1 MLLGGLRDRLS
12 GHKSFARGIHPPH
25 RKHYSEAEA
34 IRLFVPTSELL
45 VPMVQHIGAA
55 CNPLV
60 QPKDEVIC
68 GQKIADTDSPV
79 AAPIHASVNGKVS
92 GATVVLLPSGRRV
105 PALSIKT
112 AENGQVLPADFL
124 ESFLDRKWGDVE
136 PTRYEPDAICQAI
149 RDCGVVGLGGATFP
163 THIKLKR
170 NPQRPVDT
178 LVLNGCE
185 CEPYLTS
192 DHRLMVESP
201 ESIIIGLELAAH
213 AAGVK
218 RTIVAIEENKPD
230 AVEAMRKAA
239 HGRPIEVVVCATKYP
254 MGGER
259 QLVPA
264 VLGRTVP
271 SAPKGLP
278 LDVGVVM
285 INVATA
291 HSIARAVVRGLPLT
305 HRVVTVT
312 GAGVSRPGNW
322 LVPVGTLFSDLI
334 GSGCGLTTSAV
345 KVVAGGPMMGP
356 TVPHLNVPVVKGTGG
371 ITVMTGQETTH
382 WQETPC
388 VRCARCVDNC
398 PLHLSPTKIAH
409 AVKFR
414 DYDLANR
421 YDMMACCECGCCSY
435 VCPAHIPLAQ
445 YIRAGKNQ
453 ARVIAGRKK

>member
-1 MLLGGLRDRLS
+1 
-12 GHKSFARGIHPPH
+12 
-25 RKHYSEAEA
+25 
-34 IRLFVPTSELL
+34 
-45 VPMVQHIGAA
+45 
-55 CNPLV
+55 
-60 QPKDEVIC
+60 
-68 GQKIADTDSPV
+68 
-79 AAPIHASVNGKVS
+79 
-92 GATVVLLPSGRRV
+92 
-105 PALSIKT
+105 
-112 AENGQVLPADFL
+112 
-124 ESFLDRKWGDVE
+124 
-136 PTRYEPDAICQAI
+136 
-149 RDCGVVGLGGATFP
+149 
-163 THIKLKR
+163 
-170 NPQRPVDT
+170 
-178 LVLNGCE
+178 
-185 CEPYLTS
+185 
-192 DHRLMVESP
+192 
-201 ESIIIGLELAAH
+201 
-213 AAGVK
+213 
-218 RTIVAIEENKPD
+218 
-230 AVEAMRKAA
+230 
-239 HGRPIEVVVCATKYP
+239 
-254 MGGER
+254 
-259 QLVPA
+259 
-264 VLGRTVP
+264 
-271 SAPKGLP
+271 
-278 LDVGVVM
+278 
-285 INVATA
+285 
-291 HSIARAVVRGLPLT
+291 VVRGLPLT